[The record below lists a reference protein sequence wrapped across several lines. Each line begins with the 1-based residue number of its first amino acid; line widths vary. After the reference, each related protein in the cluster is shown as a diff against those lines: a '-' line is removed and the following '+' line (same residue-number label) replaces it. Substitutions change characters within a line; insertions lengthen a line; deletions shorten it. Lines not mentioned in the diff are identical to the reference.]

1 MKDKIT
7 RIVVLLL
14 LLITVSSCSIIEGI
28 FKAGVGV
35 GIFIVVLILAVV
47 AFIISKIIG
56 KK

>member
-7 RIVVLLL
+7 RIVM
-14 LLITVSSCSIIEGI
+14 LLIILMSVTSCSIVEGI

-35 GIFIVVLILAVV
+35 GVFIVVIILAVI
-47 AFIISKIIG
+47 AFVISKIMG

>member
-7 RIVVLLL
+7 RIVMLMVI
-14 LLITVSSCSIIEGI
+14 LISVTSCSIIEGI

-35 GIFIVVLILAVV
+35 GIFIVVLILAVF
-47 AFIISKIIG
+47 AFIISKIVG

>member
-7 RIVVLLL
+7 RIVMLMVI
-14 LLITVSSCSIIEGI
+14 LISVTSCSIVEGI

-35 GIFIVVLILAVV
+35 GIFIVVIILAVF
-47 AFIISKIIG
+47 AFIISKIVG

>member
-7 RIVVLLL
+7 RAVMLMVI
-14 LLITVSSCSIIEGI
+14 LISVTSCSIVEGI

-35 GIFIVVLILAVV
+35 GIFIVVIILAVF
-47 AFIISKIIG
+47 AFIISKIVG

>member
-7 RIVVLLL
+7 RIVM
-14 LLITVSSCSIIEGI
+14 LLIILISVTSCSIVEGI

-35 GIFIVVLILAVV
+35 GVFIVVIIAAIVIFV
-47 AFIISKIIG
+47 ISKIVG

>member
-7 RIVVLLL
+7 RIVMLMII
-14 LLITVSSCSIIEGI
+14 LISVTSCSIVEGM

-35 GIFIVVLILAVV
+35 GIFIVVLIVAIV

>member
-7 RIVVLLL
+7 RIVMILVI
-14 LLITVSSCSIIEGI
+14 LISVTSCSIVEGI

-35 GIFIVVLILAVV
+35 GIFFVVLIVAIV
-47 AFIISKIIG
+47 AFIITKIIG